1 VVNCPP
7 RLTEFDV
14 SESVVVPRT
23 RRALVVAIALLAA
36 MGAVSPVAHARG
48 AAAPTVRQD
57 FNGDGYE
64 DLATGAPYGTVGGE
78 KGAGYVAVVYGS
90 AHGLDL
96 ASRKVFTQ
104 ATPGVPGSPEAGD
117 AFGAD
122 LTAADLDGDGY
133 TDLVVPAMG
142 EKWQQGG
149 AARHGSVTVL
159 WGQKSGLS
167 GGTILPPGTRPYTA
181 RIVAGDFDGDGHAD
195 LAQVDGVAFGPF
207 TRAGAAARTQD
218 ISVVDGDEA
227 LLDLAAGDV
236 DGDGVTDLV
245 SLTGPYDFDDPQDL
259 DVGHHLYYLHGTR
272 DGLAPLTTLKDGRGR
287 NIEGGESI
295 ALGDVNGDG
304 RDDIVF
310 GRPQTAYSG
319 DGTPD
324 PSELGERIGVV
335 PGTAQGPK
343 QADPRTIDQDTPG
356 VPGVSESG
364 DLFGTDVAV
373 GDVNGDGFAD
383 IAVGIPR
390 EDFSGVL
397 DAGTV
402 AVIPGGASGP
412 SGAGT
417 KVFSQNTAG
426 VPGTAERGDLFGEAV
441 TFLDGDHDGRADLVV
456 GAPGENS
463 DAGSVW
469 GFRSGASGV
478 TATGSVSFGARA
490 LGADPRFARLGAEFT
505 R

>member
-1 VVNCPP
+1 M
-7 RLTEFDV
+7 
-14 SESVVVPRT
+14 PRT
-23 RRALVVAIALLAA
+23 RRAVVVAIALLAA
-36 MGAVSPVAHARG
+36 TGALSPVAHARS
-48 AAAPTVRQD
+48 AAVQTVRQD

-64 DLATGAPYGTVGGE
+64 DLATGAPYGTVGGK

-104 ATPGVPGSPEAGD
+104 ATPDVPGTPEAGD
-117 AFGAD
+117 SFGAH
-122 LTAADLDGDGY
+122 LAAADLDGDGY
-133 TDLVVPAMG
+133 TDLVVPAAG
-142 EKWQQGG
+142 EEWQQGG
-149 AARHGSVTVL
+149 VARHGSVTVL
-159 WGQKSGLS
+159 WGGKSGLS
-167 GGTILPPGTRPYTA
+167 GGTLLPPAALPYTV
-181 RIVAGDFDGDGHAD
+181 RITAGDFDGDGHAD
-195 LAQVDGVAFGPF
+195 LAQADGVAFGPF
-207 TRAGAAARTQD
+207 TRGGAAARTQD
-218 ISVVDGDEA
+218 ISVTDGDQK
-227 LLDLAAGDV
+227 LLDLAAGDI
-236 DGDGVTDLV
+236 DGDGITDLV
-245 SLTGPYDFDDPQDL
+245 SLTGPYDFDDPEDVN
-259 DVGHHLYYLHGTR
+259 VGHHLHYLRGTQ
-272 DGLAPLTTLKDGRGR
+272 DGLAPLTTLKDSRGLY
-287 NIEGGESI
+287 IEGGESI

-310 GRPQTAYSG
+310 GRPRTAYSG

-343 QADPRTIDQDTPG
+343 VADPRTIDQDTPG
-356 VPGVSESG
+356 VPGASESG

-373 GDVNGDGFAD
+373 GDVNGDGYAD

-412 SGAGT
+412 TGAGT

-426 VPGTAERGDLFGEAV
+426 VPGTAERGDRFGEAV

-469 GFRSGASGV
+469 GFRSDAFGV
-478 TATGSVSFGARA
+478 TATGSVSFGATA
-490 LGADPRFARLGAEFT
+490 LGTNPQLAGLGREFT